1 MSAAELKPVVIWDV
15 GAVLLR
21 WRPAVLLQRVLPR
34 HAHDEASAL
43 ALARRFFVEGGDW
56 GAYDRGDVEE
66 AALAQRIAHR
76 TGLTEADVHTVIQA
90 VPDELQPLPDS
101 VELLHALRQ
110 RGLKQ
115 YFFSNMPLG
124 YAAHIEKA
132 HGFFGL
138 FHGGLF
144 SARVRRM
151 KPEREFYEL
160 AHERFNL
167 AGRSAIFIDDS
178 PANIQAA
185 REFGWNAVLFRD
197 IQQVAGELKA
207 LGMAC

>member
-1 MSAAELKPVVIWDV
+1 MSGVEPKPVVIWDV

-21 WRPAVLLQRVLPR
+21 WRPAVLLRQVLPR

-43 ALARRFFVEGGDW
+43 AWAKRFFVEGGDW
-56 GAYDRGDVEE
+56 CDFDRGDVDE
-66 AALAQRIAHR
+66 AALAHRIAHR
-76 TGLTEADVHTVIQA
+76 TGLTEADIHAVVRA

-101 VELLHALRQ
+101 VDLLHALRQ
-110 RGLKQ
+110 RGFKQ
-115 YFFSNMPLG
+115 YFFSNMPLR
-124 YAAHIEKA
+124 YAEHIEKQ
-132 HGFFGL
+132 HGFFAL

-144 SARVRRM
+144 SARVKRM

-160 AHERFNL
+160 AHRHFNL
-167 AGRSAIFIDDS
+167 AGRDVVFMDDS

-185 REFGWNAVLFRD
+185 REFGWKAVLFRD
-197 IQQVAGELKA
+197 TQQAAGELKA

>member
-1 MSAAELKPVVIWDV
+1 MSAGELKPVVIWDV

-21 WRPAVLLQRVLPR
+21 WRPAVLLRQVLPR

-56 GAYDRGDVEE
+56 GDFDRGDVDEP
-66 AALAQRIAHR
+66 ALAQRISRR
-76 TGLTEADVHTVIQA
+76 TGLTEAEVHAVIEA
-90 VPDELQPLPDS
+90 VPGELQPLADS
-101 VELLHALRQ
+101 VALLHALRQ
-110 RGLKQ
+110 RGMKQ

-151 KPEREFYEL
+151 KPERAFYEL

-185 REFGWNAVLFRD
+185 REFGWKAVLFKD
-197 IQQVAGELKA
+197 AGQVGVELKE
-207 LGMAC
+207 LGIA

>member
-1 MSAAELKPVVIWDV
+1 MSEPVAQPVVIWDV

-21 WRPAVLLQRVLPR
+21 WRPAVLLRQVLPR

-43 ALARRFFVEGGDW
+43 AWAKRFFVEGGDW
-56 GAYDRGDVEE
+56 GAYDRGDVDE
-66 AALAQRIAHR
+66 AALAHRIAHR
-76 TGLTEADVHTVIQA
+76 TGLTEAEIHAVVRA

-101 VELLHALRQ
+101 VDLLHALRQ
-110 RGLKQ
+110 RGFKQ

-124 YAAHIEKA
+124 YAEHIETH
-132 HGFFGL
+132 HGFFAL

-144 SARVRRM
+144 SARVKRM

-160 AHERFNL
+160 AHRRFNL
-167 AGRSAIFIDDS
+167 AGRDVVFMDDS

-185 REFGWNAVLFRD
+185 REFGWKAVLFKD
-197 IQQVAGELKA
+197 AGQAGVELTEMGVA
-207 LGMAC
+207 